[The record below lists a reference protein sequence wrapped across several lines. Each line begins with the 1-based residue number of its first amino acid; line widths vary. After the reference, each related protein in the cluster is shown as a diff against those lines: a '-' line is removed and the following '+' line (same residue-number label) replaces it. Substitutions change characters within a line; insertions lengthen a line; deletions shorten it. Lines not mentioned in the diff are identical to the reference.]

1 MPTPQPDPTAQP
13 PNFGVGDTYS
23 WVKVRGLESFR
34 EMYARATYVTNLK
47 DLTVSM
53 SATDL
58 RIGGVEIVDNDSGL
72 RCDVTSFDYED
83 GSYNALRVVTQDLEP
98 TYDGVSL
105 GDTEGNMVG
114 VNVNTSSLFVDVTN
128 LNALTAITQYE
139 FDQTQTFLSTL
150 TSLTQSG
157 ITLLNALTS
166 RELTINLDTSAIN
179 INTDE
184 IEALIRTSNTFLNSV
199 TGLEQ
204 KIDNSINNLVN
215 VTISGNNLVSILTGY
230 DFATTSLQRTQN
242 TLLNTLTSN
251 SVYGTTI
258 NIPQYSSIVN
268 FNSLSSVIQSGTIIS
283 LLNALTA
290 REYDI
295 NINAGDIN
303 LNTDEIEGQL
313 QQTTTLLEVLTAN
326 SFYGTVSA
334 YPLHV
339 TGNLS
344 AVIST
349 PVTAMNVTVVN
360 PASAATLVSFAD
372 SVQLDQS
379 SRLRVSTVGNQWWYT
394 SSVDK
399 DGDLRYIESFV
410 NAASST
416 FMHGASSRFVQN
428 LGSVNLTSGLSA
440 TGSTIRAS
448 RRRHKII
455 PGISHEYFG
464 TWNWDGKQTNV
475 VKRMGMF
482 TNFNGYCFEL
492 SGTDFNVLV
501 RRRLTD
507 GTLVEE
513 RVERKDFNGDKLDG
527 TGPSGENW
535 GALTTFAAITGYI
548 STTPIQIGQTTIYNV
563 VYGLSAGQAGNF
575 RQGGKATISGMSPAS
590 YNQVATIS
598 KFDTTTNRLTA
609 TYLIDPNTFSSLTVS
624 PSGMVQTAYHM
635 QHTYWFDFMGG
646 RTNRVRFGKVSD
658 YGNIVL
664 HTYRFDGLLGTAYE
678 NAPALMDRKEIFNV
692 GPVSGTP
699 SFTVMGNSF
708 NVEAEANLNPSFGV
722 AFTNQ
727 NVTFDKNQ
735 GQEFAV
741 LGIGL
746 REGEPYQRADLQVQ
760 RIQVVDIGNI
770 NQQNAG
776 VFQWRLVL
784 NPTFGGTAVPAPI
797 DIGKAT
803 HVWDYATGTTVT
815 GGFDL
820 IGGYVQANTTLE
832 VQTALNF
839 LNMGSNIEY
848 TNADKAVLVLK
859 EKVGGINAAKIN
871 ATINFIEAL

>member
-1 MPTPQPDPTAQP
+1 MSYNLNNQISTAPLNCNVGYNNSWIKVENNADRELFAQASYITNLSDINISLSASDLDIGSVHIQDPDTGLRADVVSVGI
-13 PNFGVGDTYS
+13 GVG
-23 WVKVRGLESFR
+23 
-34 EMYARATYVTNLK
+34 
-47 DLTVSM
+47 
-53 SATDL
+53 
-58 RIGGVEIVDNDSGL
+58 
-72 RCDVTSFDYED
+72 
-83 GSYNALRVVTQDLEP
+83 ALRVVGEDLKS
-98 TYDGVSL
+98 TKD
-105 GDTEGNMVG
+105 
-114 VNVNTSSLFVDVTN
+114 DVTIGDRLGN
-128 LNALTAITQYE
+128 FTSVYAPLSALKVYATNPISSIEVTNIVSVNA
-139 FDQTQTFLSTL
+139 
-150 TSLTQSG
+150 
-157 ITLLNALTS
+157 
-166 RELTINLDTSAIN
+166 
-179 INTDE
+179 
-184 IEALIRTSNTFLNSV
+184 SNTLPISGSITVLNPVTSVTVLNSV
-199 TGLEQ
+199 TSISVSNFPTQLTA
-204 KIDNSINNLVN
+204 ISINNQLTGITVLNPVTSVSILNPISAVTILNQLTGIAVTNDVQVHASSTFPISGSITVLNPVTSMN
-215 VTISGNNLVSILTGY
+215 VTI
-230 DFATTSLQRTQN
+230 
-242 TLLNTLTSN
+242 
-251 SVYGTTI
+251 
-258 NIPQYSSIVN
+258 
-268 FNSLSSVIQSGTIIS
+268 
-283 LLNALTA
+283 
-290 REYDI
+290 
-295 NINAGDIN
+295 
-303 LNTDEIEGQL
+303 
-313 QQTTTLLEVLTAN
+313 AN
-326 SFYGTVSA
+326 STS
-334 YPLHV
+334 
-339 TGNLS
+339 S
-344 AVIST
+344 
-349 PVTAMNVTVVN
+349 
-360 PASAATLVSFAD
+360 PALVSFAD

-416 FMHGASSRFVQN
+416 FLHGASSRFVQN

-513 RVERKDFNGDKLDG
+513 RVEQANFNGDKLDG

-535 GALTTFAAITGYI
+535 AALTTFAAITGYI
-548 STTPIQIGQTTIYNV
+548 STTPINIGQTTIYNV

-575 RQGGKATISGMSPAS
+575 RQGGKVTISGMSPAA
-590 YNQVATIS
+590 YNQCATIS
-598 KFDTTTNRLTA
+598 RFDTITNRLTA
-609 TYLIDPNTFSSLTVS
+609 TYLINPNTFSSLTVS
-624 PSGMVQTAYHM
+624 PSNMVQTAYHM

-658 YGNIVL
+658 YGNITL
-664 HTYRFDGLLGTAYE
+664 HTFRFDGLLGTAYE

-727 NVTFDKNQ
+727 NVTFTKDA

-770 NQQNAG
+770 NANNAG

-815 GGFDL
+815 GGIDL

-848 TNADKAVLVLK
+848 TNADIAVLVLK
-859 EKVGGINAAKIN
+859 EKTAGTNAALMN